1 MVKNGKRIPTEEDL
15 YKYAQGQLEQWKQQ
29 CSKKKDMTK

>member
-15 YKYAQGQLEQWKQQ
+15 YKYAQGQLEQWEQRRSRKNA
-29 CSKKKDMTK
+29 MTR